1 MRVCLTPLYNEW
13 PPRRWGVWA
22 LNGYGAEAFHQ
33 VKGKSKNKETYL
45 SARGISEAHSD
56 KEAGCSNMKL
66 QNKKFGS
73 SLRNKFKSAMK
84 MFELLKVCFLNH
96 NNN

>member
-1 MRVCLTPLYNEW
+1 
-13 PPRRWGVWA
+13 VWA
-22 LNGYGAEAFHQ
+22 LNGYGAEVFHQ
-33 VKGKSKNKETYL
+33 VKGKSKNKETNP
-45 SARGISEAHSD
+45 SALGISEARSD
-56 KEAGCSNMKL
+56 KETDCSKMRFFKH
-66 QNKKFGS
+66 QKFGS